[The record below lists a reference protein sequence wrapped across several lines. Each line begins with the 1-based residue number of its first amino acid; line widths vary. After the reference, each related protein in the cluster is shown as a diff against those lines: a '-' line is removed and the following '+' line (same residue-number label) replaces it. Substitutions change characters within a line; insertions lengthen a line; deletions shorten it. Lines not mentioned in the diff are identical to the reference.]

1 MTKLEQL
8 KSDMLNAKEAYD
20 VFKTNNS
27 RELTDEEKIDQK
39 KYPTFIGVNEE
50 PQEEPR
56 MMELTKDNL
65 SEWRKLERQM
75 IDAQK
80 AYITE
85 YSNSQNG
92 GINK

>member
-1 MTKLEQL
+1 MNKIEQL
-8 KSDMLNAKEAYD
+8 KTDMLNAKKTYD
-20 VFKTNNS
+20 AFKTNNS

-56 MMELTKDNL
+56 MMELTKANL

-75 IDAQK
+75 IDTQK

-85 YSNSQNG
+85 YQKLQNQ
-92 GINK
+92 